1 MVMLAER
8 QRSMREAEEKGK
20 REEEEKRRATQDE
33 MYRQIMQVLPVCCCA
48 APRVRAC
55 SLLVLAR
62 ELGVPVRIDS
72 PLPLFRILSHAPV
85 PPPRLCRYIKAL

>member
-33 MYRQIMQVLPVCCCA
+33 MYRQIMQVHQGTV
-48 APRVRAC
+48 
-55 SLLVLAR
+55 
-62 ELGVPVRIDS
+62 DS
-72 PLPLFRILSHAPV
+72 FLETILSQSVENTSRKQAMIEVCARCVCLFKH
-85 PPPRLCRYIKAL
+85 I